1 MFLILPMVLI
11 KITSLF
17 ILILFLNSCLFS
29 NCNEINL
36 SSKDKQWINLYESI
50 DTLIFQTENKKE
62 QIFILKDK
70 YNDYTT
76 CSKFELGPD
85 VYNYI
90 GIEFW
95 DSINDFTIS
104 INLSKD
110 YNHNTK
116 YNTDYYLSVTD
127 LHSTFDSAT
136 YHQLNIQN
144 IYLPNKKKLFKT
156 YFFETGDKLS
166 NNNSKIVKSFNWS
179 EKFGLL
185 KYENKKG
192 EVFYFKEFK

>member
-1 MFLILPMVLI
+1 MVLI
-11 KITSLF
+11 KITPLF
-17 ILILFLNSCLFS
+17 FLILLLYSCLFS

-36 SSKDKQWINLYESI
+36 SSKDREWINLYDSI
-50 DTLIFQTENKKE
+50 DTLVFNSENNKE

-85 VYNYI
+85 VYNYV

-95 DSINDFTIS
+95 DSLNNFAIS
-104 INLSKD
+104 LNLSKD
-110 YNHNTK
+110 LFHNTK
-116 YNTDYYLSVTD
+116 NNTDYSLSVSD
-127 LHSTFDSAT
+127 LNSTFDST
-136 YHQLNIQN
+136 SFHELKIQN
-144 IYLPNKKKLFKT
+144 IKFPNKKKSFKT
-156 YFFETGDKLS
+156 FYFETGDKLS